1 MTPEEA
7 AQWMLDELDRRH
19 WLDHEIVTWEL
30 RKLDPSLL
38 DMNASGNDVVK
49 KSVLKVF
56 EQLTKDSVVWSVGER
71 HWRRR
76 APSDSP
82 GRKQD

>member
-7 AQWMLDELDRRH
+7 AEWMLRELDRRK

-38 DMNASGNDVVK
+38 DTNEAGNPVVK
-49 KSVLKVF
+49 KSVLRAF
-56 EQLTKDSVVWSVGER
+56 EKLTKDSVVWSMGER

-76 APSDSP
+76 QASDRA